1 MIFGLTIRHF
11 GVKTSL
17 DKQEKHMSKVI
28 QFPEVPKL
36 TEVDKQFVDIE
47 RQQKLIQEQHEKI
60 QQLLKDN
67 E

>member
-1 MIFGLTIRHF
+1 
-11 GVKTSL
+11 VKTSL

-36 TEVDKQFVDIE
+36 AEVDKQFVEIE
-47 RQQKLIQEQHEKI
+47 RQQKLIQEQREKI
-60 QQLLKDN
+60 EQLLKDN

>member
-1 MIFGLTIRHF
+1 
-11 GVKTSL
+11 
-17 DKQEKHMSKVI
+17 MSKVI